1 MFQDR
6 LIIFDTTLR
15 DGEQSPGA
23 TLNADEKVEIAR
35 QLARLGVDVIE
46 AGFAYASPGDF
57 EAVERV
63 ARTVG
68 TEDGPVVCSL
78 ARAIRSDIQAAAEAI
93 RPAARGRIHTFIS
106 TSDIHLEH
114 QLRKSRPEVLA
125 IAAEMVAFAKSFVD
139 DVEFSPMDAGR
150 SDPEYLYRVLEA
162 AIDAGATTV
171 NIPDTVGYLT
181 PAEFGGLIRG
191 IAQNVRGIERAVIS
205 VHCHND
211 LGLAVANSL
220 AAIENGARQIE
231 CTINGIGE
239 RAGNCSLEEIVMAL
253 HVRRQFF
260 NPIFGRPADAAT
272 PLCAIDTRQIYKSSR
287 LVSHLTGMLVQPNKA
302 IVGANAFAHES
313 GIHQDGVLKNR
324 LTYEI
329 LDAETVGVNENRI
342 VLGKHSGR
350 NAFRTRLGELGYE
363 LGDADLNRAF
373 LRFKELADKKKTV
386 SDWDIEAVISD
397 EIRLIPE
404 AYRLEQVQVSC
415 GEPGLPTATVRLTG
429 PDGVER
435 VDAAVGTGPVDA
447 VYKAINRLIELPN
460 ELIEFSVQSVT
471 AGIDAMGEVTIRV
484 RQDGRTFSGHAAST
498 DIIVA
503 STRAYLNALN
513 KLHFALAH
521 PTHSGGALAH
531 PNAAAQKL

>member
-1 MFQDR
+1 MPSDR

-46 AGFAYASPGDF
+46 AGFAFASPGDF
-57 EAVERV
+57 EAVQRV

-78 ARAIRSDIQAAAEAI
+78 ARAMRDDIRAAAEAV
-93 RPAARGRIHTFIS
+93 RPAARARIHTFIS
-106 TSDIHLEH
+106 TSDIHLEY
-114 QLRKSRPEVLA
+114 QLRKSRAEVLA
-125 IAAEMVAFAKSFVD
+125 IAAEMVAYAKTFVD

-150 SDPEYLYRVLEA
+150 SDPEYLYSVVEA
-162 AIDAGATTV
+162 AIAAGATTV
-171 NIPDTVGYLT
+171 NIPDTVGFLT
-181 PAEFGGLIRG
+181 PSEFGGLIRG
-191 IAQNVRGIERAVIS
+191 IALNVPNIDRAVIS

-231 CTINGIGE
+231 CTLNGIGE

-253 HVRRQFF
+253 HVRRTFF
-260 NPIFGRPADAAT
+260 NPIFGRPAQSEASLT
-272 PLCAIDTRQIYKSSR
+272 AIDTRQIYKTSR
-287 LVSHLTGMLVQPNKA
+287 LVSNLTGMLVQPNKA

-329 LDAETVGVNENRI
+329 MDAETIGLSENRI

-363 LGDADLNRAF
+363 LSEVDLNRAF
-373 LRFKELADKKKTV
+373 LRFKELADKKKSV
-386 SDWDIEAVISD
+386 SDWDLEAIISD

-404 AYRLEQVQVSC
+404 AFRLEQVQVIC
-415 GEPGLPTATVRLTG
+415 GDHELPTATVRLVD
-429 PDGVER
+429 PDGIER

-447 VYKAINRLIELPN
+447 VYKAINRIIDLPN

-484 RQDGRTFSGHAAST
+484 RHDHKTFSGHSANT

-513 KLHFALAH
+513 KLHFALKS
-521 PTHSGGALAH
+521 PTHTTGALGNAE
-531 PNAAAQKL
+531 AAAQKL